1 MLSAQNKEINS
12 KTAQKEQIS
21 KAADEAELQI
31 KQLDHTLNK
40 LKQEAKDSENRVSFY
55 WFYLNSGKIC
65 TFNKIF
71 RLL

>member
-40 LKQEAKDSENRVSFY
+40 LKQEAKDSENRVRFY
-55 WFYLNSGKIC
+55 YFYLSSCKIC
-65 TFNKIF
+65 KFNKIF
-71 RLL
+71 CLL